1 MVSEDSVSQAV
12 LPTVNNTVEQSL
24 PRYREFQINASELLS
39 DRFGPNNSL
48 LRRETSENVVASVVD
63 VASIL
68 FAYRLG
74 MDHFGIAAALGYALF
89 DAYLVIWQRKRFNNW
104 IHKFI
109 SFIS

>member
-1 MVSEDSVSQAV
+1 M
-12 LPTVNNTVEQSL
+12 
-24 PRYREFQINASELLS
+24 
-39 DRFGPNNSL
+39 
-48 LRRETSENVVASVVD
+48 VASVVD

-74 MDHFGIAAALGYALF
+74 MDQFGIAAALGYALL
-89 DAYLVIWQRKRFNNW
+89 DAYLVIWQRKRFTNW